1 MADPIAVSP
10 DEAARL
16 TSLSRRTIFYALQG
30 TLKSVKVGKR
40 RLIRVSDLDAW
51 LNEQQV
57 PGK

>member
-40 RLIRVSDLDAW
+40 RLILVQDLTAW
-51 LNEQQV
+51 LSQQQV
-57 PGK
+57 SSK